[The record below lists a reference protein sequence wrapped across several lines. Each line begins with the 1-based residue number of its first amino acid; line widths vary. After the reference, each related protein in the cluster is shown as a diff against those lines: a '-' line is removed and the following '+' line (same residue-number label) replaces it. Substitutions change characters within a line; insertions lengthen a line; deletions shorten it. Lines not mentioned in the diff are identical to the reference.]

1 MPRSPSELRA
11 SRSTRS
17 TYTVASTPVPVFGST
32 SAVPSDSS
40 LPAAPGADRTSRTM
54 ISPRPSG
61 TVQRPPLDDV
71 HVSHDTSTSAG
82 RSVCAATSSAARST
96 AFDTP
101 VLS

>member
-1 MPRSPSELRA
+1 M
-11 SRSTRS
+11 
-17 TYTVASTPVPVFGST
+17 PVFGST

-40 LPAAPGADRTSRTM
+40 LLAAPCGDRASRTM

-61 TVQRPPLDDV
+61 VVQRPPLDTV

-82 RSVCAATSSAARST
+82 RSVCVAVSSAARSA

-101 VLS
+101 LLS

>member
-17 TYTVASTPVPVFGST
+17 TYTVARTPVPVLGST

-40 LPAAPGADRTSRTM
+40 SGAAPFADRTSRTM

-61 TVQRPPLDDV
+61 TVQRPPLDVV
-71 HVSHDTSTSAG
+71 HVSHEISTSAG
-82 RSVCAATSSAARST
+82 RSACVAVSNAVRST
-96 AFDTP
+96 AFDTSA
-101 VLS
+101 LS